1 MKFTYITSALLAVL
15 ASAQPLTNEEKFA
28 VDYASGQVTGEVAP
42 QLVSSVTTRE
52 LQKRQN
58 VQFVVYDS
66 NSKFLTTALS
76 KPSR

>member
-66 NSKFLTTALS
+66 NSKYLTTTLN